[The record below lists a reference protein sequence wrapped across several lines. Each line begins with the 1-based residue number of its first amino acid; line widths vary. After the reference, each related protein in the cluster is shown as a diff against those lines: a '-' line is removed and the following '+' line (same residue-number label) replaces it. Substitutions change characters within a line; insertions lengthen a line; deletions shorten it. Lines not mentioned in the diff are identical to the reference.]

1 MRANLK
7 LVEAAPSAVNRKV
20 ATPSRPTNASQ
31 RPREYVTAQEV
42 EKLVK
47 AAKAGRWGDR
57 DAAMILVAYRHGL
70 RAQEVA
76 DLEWAQVE
84 EGRTP
89 TIHVRRVKNGKPSAH
104 PIRGDE
110 MRALRKLPRETPYV
124 FTTERGGQF
133 TADAINRQVKS
144 IGARAGLPFPVHAH
158 MLRHG
163 CGYALA
169 NAGHDTRAIQAWLGH
184 ANIQHTV
191 RYTELAANRFASFW
205 RQGF

>member
-7 LVEAAPSAVNRKV
+7 LIEATPNTVNRKV
-20 ATPSRPTNASQ
+20 AAQVPTRPTNASL
-31 RPREYVTAQEV
+31 RPREYLTADEV
-42 EKLVK
+42 EKLIK
-47 AAKAGRWGDR
+47 AAKARRWGDR
-57 DAAMILVAYRHGL
+57 DAAMILIAYRHGL
-70 RAQEVA
+70 RAQEIA
-76 DLEWAQVE
+76 DLEWSQVE

-89 TIHVRRVKNGKPSAH
+89 TLHVRRVKNGKPSAH
-104 PIRGDE
+104 PKRGDE
-110 MRALRKLPRETPYV
+110 MRALRKLPRDTPFV

-144 IGARAGLPFPVHAH
+144 IGARADLPLSVHVH

-205 RQGF
+205 R